1 MEEFRAVLKTR
12 DPYKIVEKDLAI
24 HSAIVG
30 LLGSQKLRT
39 FYQQL
44 VTELRYFMFVLSIE
58 QHEYED
64 PDSLEAEHQN
74 IVDALD
80 SRDPVLA
87 EKVVSDTII
96 QYRESIRQV
105 VAGRHAAS

>member
-1 MEEFRAVLKTR
+1 M
-12 DPYKIVEKDLAI
+12 
-24 HSAIVG
+24 
-30 LLGSQKLRT
+30 
-39 FYQQL
+39 

-58 QHEYED
+58 HHEYED

-87 EKVVSDTII
+87 EKVISDTII
-96 QYRESIRQV
+96 QYRESIRDV
-105 VAGRHAAS
+105 IAKRHSTT

>member
-1 MEEFRAVLKTR
+1 
-12 DPYKIVEKDLAI
+12 
-24 HSAIVG
+24 
-30 LLGSQKLRT
+30 
-39 FYQQL
+39 
-44 VTELRYFMFVLSIE
+44 MFVLSIE
-58 QHEYED
+58 NHEYED

-87 EKVVSDTII
+87 EKVISDTII

-105 VAGRHAAS
+105 VAQRHSAN